1 MMEIMMGA
9 KYRMTFF
16 VCVLNCV
23 CCFGEL
29 EDKREAMKA
38 LCFAHCAFMTHDHR
52 PVQYPATVL
61 AIGTDGAGGF
71 TVAASA

>member
-9 KYRMTFF
+9 KYRITFF

-38 LCFAHCAFMTHDHR
+38 APFCSLCFYDT
-52 PVQYPATVL
+52 
-61 AIGTDGAGGF
+61 
-71 TVAASA
+71 

>member
-1 MMEIMMGA
+1 MLHYPHSRNFFMFSKKKKEEMMEIMMGA

-38 LCFAHCAFMTHDHR
+38 ALFCSLCFYDT
-52 PVQYPATVL
+52 
-61 AIGTDGAGGF
+61 
-71 TVAASA
+71 